1 MSIEGVTSAQ
11 IIQKLKG
18 IEEASGT
25 AESKTTSGGSDE
37 VDISSDARLAQ
48 TLNRAMNAI
57 DETPD
62 VREDRVAEV
71 QERVES
77 GFYDSDEVIEQVA
90 GQIADTFLGQ

>member
-18 IEEASGT
+18 IEEASGSDE
-25 AESKTTSGGSDE
+25 AQGVSGGSDE

-48 TLNRAMNAI
+48 TVNRATEAI
-57 DETPD
+57 NDTPE

-71 QERVES
+71 QERLES
-77 GFYDSDEVIEQVA
+77 GFYESDEVIEQVA
-90 GQIADTFLGQ
+90 GEITGVFLGQ